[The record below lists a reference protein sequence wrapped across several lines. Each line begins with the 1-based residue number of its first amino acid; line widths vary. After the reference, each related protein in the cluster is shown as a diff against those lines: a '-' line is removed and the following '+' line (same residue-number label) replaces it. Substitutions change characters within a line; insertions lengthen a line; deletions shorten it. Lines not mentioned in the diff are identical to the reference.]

1 MNWEHGGKG
10 VKAGTIADACTQCA
24 TVKKRCSPPVDS
36 DDAAAAAAAS
46 TPPPTLAAPKA
57 KNTRAKSQATT
68 AKSKTTKSA
77 KPSRPTTKSKA
88 KSKSRAK
95 SVDVVMDDHT
105 GTTSATG
112 SIVAAAASEDAEA
125 GAAGH
130 ATDVDM
136 GPVPTTD
143 TAEDMSLENISF
155 TVRPMEVDAAE
166 FAEAGFSSADN
177 FATAGDFKS
186 GQFEDPAEEGEL
198 ASRTVARQTTPPT
211 NASIDAI
218 IAAVRHQIQVLRAGD
233 HEEIQHIRHASQVT
247 SNRLDY
253 AETRVQEAMY
263 AKLSVEQDDNKI
275 VLNNLVNGM
284 ADFLRYFTDV
294 QLSGPDRQYTN
305 PPSVRQLAQ
314 EILPD
319 IFSNLSSHAL
329 TGPGNFDSASHAGPS
344 QTPISCRPASNI
356 LPRTRQ
362 TASNILPQTKQISG
376 TQRAKLPR
384 AASAMVTQAQ
394 SSQKGKGKGKEKAQ
408 DDEDYIVDDPDAEG
422 EEDDDIE
429 NAEWEDDCTVYII
442 IAGPMVELPTTQY
455 IPLLPMG
462 TVGPPVCTGTT
473 ILQQPLGPPVYLV
486 QSM

>member
-10 VKAGTIADACTQCA
+10 PKAGKIADSCTQCA
-24 TVKKRCSPPVDS
+24 ALKKRCSPPADS
-36 DDAAAAAAAS
+36 DDTAAAAT
-46 TPPPTLAAPKA
+46 TPPPPPAAPKV
-57 KNTRAKSQATT
+57 KNTRAKSRA
-68 AKSKTTKSA
+68 TTKSA

-95 SVDVVMDDHT
+95 CTSSFVLSDASINHRSLAVDVVMEDHT
-105 GTTSATG
+105 GTTSETG
-112 SIVAAAASEDAEA
+112 SGVVAAAAAAPCSADDEV

-130 ATDVDM
+130 AADVDM
-136 GPVPTTD
+136 GPRPTTD

-166 FAEAGFSSADN
+166 FADAGFSSADN
-177 FATAGDFKS
+177 FATAGDFEA
-186 GQFEDPAEEGEL
+186 GHFADPEEEEEL

-233 HEEIQHIRHASQVT
+233 REEIQRIRRAGQVT
-247 SNRLDY
+247 NNRLDY
-253 AETRVQEAMY
+253 AETRVQDLEAMY
-263 AKLSVEQDDNKI
+263 AKLSIEQDDNKI

-294 QLSGPDRQYTN
+294 QLSGPDSKFPPFQFVTPPRRVSGIGDYTN
-305 PPSVRQLAQ
+305 TPTVRQLAQ

-319 IFSNLSSHAL
+319 IFSNLSSRAP

-344 QTPISCRPASNI
+344 QTPITRRPASNI
-356 LPRTRQ
+356 LPHTRR

-384 AASAMVTQAQ
+384 AASAMVTRAQ
-394 SSQKGKGKGKEKAQ
+394 SSQKAKGKGKEKAQ

-429 NAEWEDDCTVYII
+429 NAEWED
-442 IAGPMVELPTTQY
+442 E
-455 IPLLPMG
+455 
-462 TVGPPVCTGTT
+462 
-473 ILQQPLGPPVYLV
+473 
-486 QSM
+486 